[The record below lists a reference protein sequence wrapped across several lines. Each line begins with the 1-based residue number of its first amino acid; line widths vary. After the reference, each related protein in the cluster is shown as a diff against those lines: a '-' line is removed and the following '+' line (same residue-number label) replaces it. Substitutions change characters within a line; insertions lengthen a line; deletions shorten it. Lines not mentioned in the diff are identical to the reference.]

1 MKNKFKI
8 FSFLLIV
15 LFTFSCSEEEMT
27 DLEELEKEISADLT
41 IEDEILKLVNQH
53 REDQGLDPLI
63 KNETATELS
72 VDHTKYMISINK
84 INHDD
89 FNERSKVLQQKE
101 KAVRTGENVAV
112 GQPTAKAVV
121 KAWLDSPGHRKNI
134 EGNFSHSGIAAIK
147 NDQGRFYYTQLF
159 FKK

>member
-1 MKNKFKI
+1 MKNKLKI

-15 LFTFSCSEEEMT
+15 LFAFSCSEDEMT

-41 IEDEILKLVNQH
+41 IEDQILKLVNQH
-53 REDQGLDPLI
+53 RKDQGLNSLI
-63 KNETATELS
+63 KNDTATELS
-72 VDHTKYMISINK
+72 VDHTKYMISVNK

-89 FNERSKVLQQKE
+89 FNERSKVLKQKE

-112 GQPTAKAVV
+112 GQPTAEAVV
-121 KAWLDSPGHRKNI
+121 KAWLDSPGHRENI
-134 EGNFSHSGIAAIK
+134 EGNFNHSGIAAIK
-147 NDQGRFYYTQLF
+147 NDKGRYYYTQLF